1 LSLPAERISITC
13 NSDSPGRDKPC
24 PYRSRFPMC
33 GITGWANLNSR
44 TSPPEGAEELLHA
57 MCERMVHR
65 GPDSEGL
72 MVASGVALG
81 MRRLAIIDLV
91 TGEQP
96 VYNEDRSVAVILNG
110 EIYNYRE
117 LRDDLEKRGHS
128 FRSAS
133 DTEVLP
139 HLYEEYGTEMLQH
152 LNGMFAFALWDAK
165 RRRLL
170 LARDRF
176 GEKPLYWGV
185 FDNTLLFASEPK
197 VLLAYPAVRPSVN
210 LQALRQYL
218 SFDYVPAPL
227 SIYEGVNK
235 LPAAHSLTLEDG
247 RIEVERYWRLS
258 YKKHEPVPS
267 EQEAAEHLR
276 ELLAD
281 SVRMRLVSDVPLGV
295 LLSGGIDSSMVT
307 ALAVRASS
315 ETVKTFS
322 ISFAEGSFDESTYAR
337 AVAKFLGTDHHEER
351 FSADLA
357 AGLVSE
363 IGSWMD
369 EPLSDPSLLPTYLL
383 SRFTRKHVT
392 VALGGDGGDELFA
405 GYPMYLGH
413 RLAELYAKVPRVL
426 RRGLVEPVVGMLP
439 VKTKNLSFDYRA
451 RRFVSGADRE
461 PVARHHTWFGSFTPD
476 EQRELLTNEVQQA
489 SDGDVYR
496 DARAMCQDCDAS
508 DLIERMQCL
517 DTQLYLAEDILT
529 KVDRA
534 SMAVSLEVRAPF
546 LDPRV
551 AEYAASLPPKY
562 KLRGR
567 KSKYILKQAASGLLP
582 PFVARRRKKG
592 FGVPFA
598 EWLKGK
604 LRPLARDLLSP
615 ERVRRAGVFNPE
627 YVARLQDEH
636 ERGVANHRKL
646 LWTLLSFELWH
657 ESFVETPRRI
667 ETSVASRQ

>member
-1 LSLPAERISITC
+1 MSAAQLTVNHLLFTIYDLP
-13 NSDSPGRDKPC
+13 D
-24 PYRSRFPMC
+24 MC
-33 GITGWANLNSR
+33 GITGWANLDSR
-44 TSPPEGAEELLHA
+44 MPPPDCAHELLHSKY
-57 MCERMVHR
+57 ERMVHR

-72 MVASGVALG
+72 MVSHGVALG

-96 VYNEDRSVAVILNG
+96 TFNEDKSVAVILNG

-117 LRDDLEKRGHS
+117 LRHDLEKRGHS
-128 FRSAS
+128 FRSQS

-139 HLYEEYGTEMLQH
+139 HLYEEYADEMVQQ
-152 LNGMFAFALWDAK
+152 LNGMFAFALWDSK

-185 FDNTLLFASEPK
+185 FANTVLFASEPK
-197 VLLAYPAVRPSVN
+197 VLLAHPAVKCSLN
-210 LQALRQYL
+210 LQALREYL

-227 SIYEGVNK
+227 TIYQGINK
-235 LPAAHSLTLEDG
+235 LPAAHTLTLED
-247 RIEVERYWRLS
+247 RDIKTQCYWSLS
-258 YKKHEPVPS
+258 FRTKQPAPS
-267 EQEAAEHLR
+267 EAEATEHLR

-295 LLSGGIDSSMVT
+295 LLSGGVDSST
-307 ALAVRASS
+307 IAALAVRASS
-315 ETVKTFS
+315 EAVKTFS
-322 ISFAEGSFDESTYAR
+322 ISFAESSFDESSYAR

-351 FSADLA
+351 LSVNLA
-357 AGLVSE
+357 ANLVGE

-369 EPLSDPSLLPTYLL
+369 EPFSDPSLVPTYLL

-405 GYPMYLGH
+405 GYPMYRGVRWADFYS
-413 RLAELYAKVPRVL
+413 RLPLALK
-426 RRGLVEPVVGMLP
+426 RGLIEPLVRLLP
-439 VKTKNLSFDYRA
+439 VKTKNLSFDFKA
-451 RRFVSGADRE
+451 QRFITGAKYD
-461 PVARHHTWFGSFTPD
+461 PVTRHHVWFGSFTPD
-476 EQRELLTNEVQQA
+476 EQLRLLAPDVLAASEGDIYLQA
-489 SDGDVYR
+489 R
-496 DARAMCQDCDAS
+496 QMLAACDAK
-508 DLIERMQCL
+508 DMVEQMQNL
-517 DTQLYLAEDILT
+517 DTRLYLAEDILT

-551 AEYAASLPPKY
+551 AEFAASLPSNY

-567 KSKYILKQAASGLLP
+567 RTKYILKRAIENLLP
-582 PFVARRRKKG
+582 PFVVRRGKKG
-592 FGVPFA
+592 FGVPVA

-615 ERVRRAGVFNPE
+615 DRVRKAGVFNPE
-627 YVARLQDEH
+627 YVTRLQDEH

-646 LWTLLSFELWH
+646 LWTLLMFELWH
-657 ESFVETPRRI
+657 ESFIETPRRI
-667 ETSVASRQ
+667 ETSVGSEQ

>member
-1 LSLPAERISITC
+1 
-13 NSDSPGRDKPC
+13 
-24 PYRSRFPMC
+24 MC
-33 GITGWANLNSR
+33 GITGWANLDSH
-44 TSPPEGAEELLHA
+44 TAPPDGAQDLLHA

-72 MVASGVALG
+72 YVTTGAALG

-96 VYNEDRSVAVILNG
+96 VFNEDRSVAVILNG

-117 LRDDLEKRGHS
+117 LRAELEKRGHA

-139 HLYEEYGTEMLQH
+139 HLYEEFGDDMIRR
-152 LNGMFAFALWDAK
+152 LNGMFAFALWDGK
-165 RRRLL
+165 RRRMLI
-170 LARDRF
+170 ARDRF

-197 VLLAYPAVRPSVN
+197 VLLAHRSVKPSLN

-227 SIYEGVNK
+227 SIYQGINK
-235 LPAAHSLTLEDG
+235 LPAAHKLTLQEGQVKVDC
-247 RIEVERYWRLS
+247 YWRLS
-258 YKKHEPVPS
+258 YKTSDPVPS
-267 EQEAAEHLR
+267 EHEATERLR

-295 LLSGGIDSSMVT
+295 LLSGGVDSSTVA

-315 ETVKTFS
+315 EAVKTFS
-322 ISFAEGSFDESTYAR
+322 ISFAEASFDESAYAR
-337 AVAKFLGTDHHEER
+337 GVAKFLGTDHHEER
-351 FSADLA
+351 LSANLA
-357 AGLVSE
+357 ANLVGE

-369 EPLSDPSLLPTYLL
+369 EPFSDPSLVPTYLL

-405 GYPMYLGH
+405 GYPMYAGH
-413 RLAELYAKVPRVL
+413 RWAQVYKHVPSLL
-426 RRGLVEPVVGMLP
+426 RTGIVEPIVRLLP
-439 VKTKNLSFDYRA
+439 VKTKNLSFDYKA
-451 RRFVSGADRE
+451 RRFVNGSKYD
-461 PVARHHTWFGSFTPD
+461 PVARHHVWFGSFSPD
-476 EQRELLTNEVQQA
+476 EQGQLLTTDVLGQTDSDIYAQA
-489 SDGDVYR
+489 R
-496 DARAMCQDCDAS
+496 EFATECDHN
-508 DLIERMQCL
+508 DLVTQMQNV
-517 DTQLYLAEDILT
+517 DTRLYLAEDILT

-551 AEYAASLPPKY
+551 AEFAASLPRSY
-562 KLRGR
+562 KLRGL
-567 KSKYILKQAASGLLP
+567 KTKYILKKAVRELVP
-582 PFVARRRKKG
+582 PFVTRRGKKG
-592 FGVPFA
+592 FGVPVA
-598 EWLKGK
+598 EWLKVK

-627 YVARLQDEH
+627 YVTRLQDEH

-646 LWTLLSFELWH
+646 LWTLLMFELWH

-667 ETSVASRQ
+667 ETLVNSR

>member
-1 LSLPAERISITC
+1 
-13 NSDSPGRDKPC
+13 
-24 PYRSRFPMC
+24 MC
-33 GITGWANLNSR
+33 GITGWANLDAR
-44 TSPPEGAEELLHA
+44 TPPPDGGRDLLHA

-72 MVASGVALG
+72 MMTTGVALG

-96 VYNEDRSVAVILNG
+96 TWNEDKSVAVVLNG

-117 LRDDLEKRGHS
+117 LRHDLEKRGHS

-139 HLYEEYGTEMLQH
+139 HLYEEYGKEMVKH
-152 LNGMFAFALWDAK
+152 LNGMFAFALWDSK
-165 RRRLL
+165 RRRLFV
-170 LARDRF
+170 ARDRF
-176 GEKPLYWGV
+176 GEKPLYWGI

-197 VLLAYPAVRPSVN
+197 VLLAHPAVQPSLN

-227 SIYEGVNK
+227 SIYQGINK
-235 LPAAHSLTLEDG
+235 LTAAHTLTLEDG
-247 RIEVERYWRLS
+247 QVEIERYWNLS
-258 YKKHEPVPS
+258 FKKPKNVPS
-267 EQEAAEHLR
+267 EREAAEHLR
-276 ELLAD
+276 QLLTD

-295 LLSGGIDSSMVT
+295 LLSGGIDSSTIT
-307 ALAVRASS
+307 ALAVLAST

-322 ISFAEGSFDESTYAR
+322 ISFAEASFDESSYAR
-337 AVAKFLGTDHHEER
+337 AVATHLGTDHHEER

-357 AGLVSE
+357 ANLVGE
-363 IGSWMD
+363 IGAWLD

-392 VALGGDGGDELFA
+392 VALGGDGGDEIFA

-413 RLAELYAKVPRVL
+413 QIANIYARVPRL
-426 RRGLVEPVVGMLP
+426 MRRALVEPMVRMLP
-439 VKTKNLSFDYRA
+439 VKTRNLSFDYRA
-451 RRFVSGADRE
+451 RRFVAGADHD
-461 PVARHHTWFGSFTPD
+461 PIARHHMWFGSFTAG
-476 EQRELLTNEVQQA
+476 EQQNLLTDKVKSQSNPDIYSE
-489 SDGDVYR
+489 
-496 DARAMCQDCDAS
+496 ARRLAQECDAV
-508 DLIERMQCL
+508 DMIECMQSL

-551 AEYAASLPPKY
+551 AEYAASLPRNY

-567 KSKYILKQAASGLLP
+567 KSKYILKRAVADLLP
-582 PFVARRRKKG
+582 PFVARRGKKG
-592 FGVPFA
+592 FGIPVA

-604 LRPLARDLLSP
+604 LRPLSRDLLSP
-615 ERVRRAGVFNPE
+615 ERIKRAGVFDPQ
-627 YVARLQDEH
+627 YVTRLLDEH
-636 ERGVANHRKL
+636 EAGTANHRKP
-646 LWTLLSFELWH
+646 LWTLLMFELWH
-657 ESFVETPRRI
+657 ESFIETPRRI
-667 ETSVASRQ
+667 ETSVASEQ